1 MLSDNRNKMERYDI
15 GWDLDGNNSFNIEGS
30 KQVTLEREYRAE
42 AY

>member
-15 GWDLDGNNSFNIEGS
+15 DWDLDRNNSFNIEGL
-30 KQVTLEREYRAE
+30 KQVTLETEYRAE